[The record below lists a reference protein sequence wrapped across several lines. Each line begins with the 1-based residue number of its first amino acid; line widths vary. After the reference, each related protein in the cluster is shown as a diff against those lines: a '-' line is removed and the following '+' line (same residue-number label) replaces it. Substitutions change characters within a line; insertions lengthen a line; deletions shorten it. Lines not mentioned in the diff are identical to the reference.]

1 MSKVFRVGFSVFVV
15 LSAVHGFVLP
25 RTVSAETP
33 DTTITLNPS
42 VQSPQMLGT
51 SITWTA
57 TVQNGPPGHTYD
69 YQFAAAL
76 QGQNQIVRDFGL
88 NNSFIWVPHTVE
100 GNYVVTVTVRDI
112 TQQPYQVFPPV
123 SQPYTLLPWVTNSG
137 DSRVNSTSHPL
148 VALFSAGPCTSGHFI
163 RVRFRQNGSQTSMTT
178 NAVPCSQSSS
188 NFLVAGMTPSSQY
201 LMHWEEFASNYNNS
215 GPDLSFNTRALPPN
229 FPRNL
234 RMTVN
239 VPPSGHDAAFP
250 VNLFHM
256 LADFGGPFVFW
267 PVATDLQGNIIWFFP
282 QQALMTRMQ
291 PGGNFFI
298 MTNNILAEYDLAG
311 NETLETNV
319 DIMNEQLIAKGYPPM
334 DSWNTHETRR
344 LPNGNLLLLG
354 GRDEVSLRYQGG
366 SPGHPVDIIGDMIL
380 ILDRNL
386 QLVWAWDSFAHQDLS
401 RAATLGD
408 LCFHNAGGCPSF
420 NPAFTQAN
428 DWLHTNSAQLTAD
441 GNILLSERS
450 QDWVIKVNFANG
462 QGDGRVLW
470 RMGPFGD
477 FTILNPPQTPCG
489 DPHVYPWF
497 THQHD
502 AAFQPQIGFFQI
514 MTVFDDGNLR
524 HRQCNGGNSRGMVL
538 YVSEANRTVTIGTLA
553 DLGQYSPALGSAQ
566 LLVSPP
572 NGVYATFGNGLLT
585 FPGQGNASQ
594 STEVDAN
601 GNIVYQL
608 QGDDWSYRTYR
619 QADLYSPTTP

>member
-1 MSKVFRVGFSVFVV
+1 MSKVVRFGFAAFIV
-15 LSAVHGFVLP
+15 LSLVNGVVFA
-25 RTVSAETP
+25 RTLMADPP
-33 DTTITLNPS
+33 DVTITLSPS
-42 VQSPQMLGT
+42 VQSPQMLGV

-57 TVQNGPPGHTYD
+57 TVQNGPPGHSYD
-69 YQFAAAL
+69 YQFAVAL
-76 QGQNQIVRDFGL
+76 EGQNQIVRDFGL
-88 NNSFIWVPHTVE
+88 TNAFTWVPYTVE
-100 GNYVVTVTVRDI
+100 GNYLVTVTVRDI

-137 DSRVNSTSHPL
+137 GSYVNPTTHPL

-163 RVRFRQNGSQTSMTT
+163 RVRFRPNGSQTSMTT
-178 NAVPCSQSSS
+178 NAVPCSQNSA

-201 LMHWEEFASNYNNS
+201 LMHWEEFANNYNNS
-215 GPDLSFNTRALPPN
+215 GPDLPFNTGPLPHN
-229 FPRNL
+229 FPPAL
-234 RMTVN
+234 RMMTVN

-256 LADFGGPFVFW
+256 LFGVGGPYTYW
-267 PVATDLQGNIIWFFP
+267 PVASDLQGNIIWFFP
-282 QQALMTRMQ
+282 HQVIMTRMQ
-291 PGGNFFI
+291 PGGNFF
-298 MTNNILAEYDLAG
+298 TLNNNILSEYDLAG

-319 DIMNEQLIAKGYPPM
+319 EIVNEQLTAKGYPKM
-334 DSWNTHETRR
+334 DSFNIHETRR

-354 GRDEVSLRYQGG
+354 ARDEVSLRYQGG

-380 ILDRNL
+380 ILDHNL

-408 LCFHNAGGCPSF
+408 LCFHNNPGCPNF

-428 DWLHTNSAQLTAD
+428 DWLHTNSAQLTPD

-450 QDWVIKVNFANG
+450 QDWVIKVNYNNG

-477 FTILNPPQTPCG
+477 FTIVNPPQTPCG

-502 AAFQPQIGFFQI
+502 AAFQPQVGTFQT

-524 HRQCNGGNSRGMVL
+524 HVQCNGGNSRGMVL
-538 YVSEANRTVTIGTLA
+538 YVAEASRTVTIGVLA
-553 DLGQYSPALGSAQ
+553 DLGQYSAALGSAQ

-572 NGVYATFGNGLLT
+572 NSVYASFGNGLITL
-585 FPGQGNASQ
+585 GQAHVSQ
-594 STEVDAN
+594 STEVDLN

-608 QGDDWSYRTYR
+608 QASDWSYRTYR
-619 QADLYSPTTP
+619 QADLYTPTTP